1 MNAVILDTPVDLD
14 TRICLTPEGAE
25 ALHAEA
31 VTEALADVPL
41 EALWGRREDI
51 ATEIK
56 DLYARKTRLDAELSR
71 RINEANPDFDQLSP
85 GSAAIVG
92 ESIEVG
98 LTWKREYTWDAAT
111 LAEARPHLTQAEYD
125 KLIKVETTGNGTQY
139 NVLIRRGGKLADIL
153 RGARKFKSAS
163 PTWAAKVRPQ

>member
-14 TRICLTPEGAE
+14 TRICLTPEVE
-25 ALHAEA
+25 AI
-31 VTEALADVPL
+31 TEALADVPL
-41 EALWGRREDI
+41 EAIWGRRENI
-51 ATEIK
+51 AAEIK

-71 RINEANPDFDQLSP
+71 RINEANPDFDQLSS

-92 ESIEVG
+92 EAIEVG
-98 LTWKREYTWDAAT
+98 LTWKREYTWDAAQ
-111 LAEARPHLTQAEYD
+111 LAECRQYLTQAEYD

-139 NVLIRRGGKLADIL
+139 NVLIKRGGQLADIL